1 MKQVKIYDV
10 SQLKV
15 GDYIKYDTGV
25 STVGYNGII
34 TCRVLYSLDS
44 PYGLQ
49 IISNQTL
56 GEKVTL
62 GGADWETAKE
72 SYNKAIETLNQEAEK
87 YINEKYAFDA
97 RSVGSIPK
105 VQNGMFVDK
114 NKIIDKEENI
124 VSNTVILPIS
134 EWTSYTR
141 PTTWI
146 NDDTGCYEED
156 FNYISDYEALG
167 TTMRLINEQY
177 WLASHIT
184 EKNAS
189 RIRFNTRT
197 VNIDGELYSGDIG
210 YIGRDGTIQGYSSQ
224 YGIRPCISL
233 KSDII
238 KIIDGDGTEE
248 SPYII
253 EK

>member
-1 MKQVKIYDV
+1 M
-10 SQLKV
+10 
-15 GDYIKYDTGV
+15 
-25 STVGYNGII
+25 
-34 TCRVLYSLDS
+34 
-44 PYGLQ
+44 Q

-114 NKIIDKEENI
+114 NKIIDKEENV
-124 VSNTVILPIS
+124 VSNTIILPPS

-141 PTTWI
+141 PTIWT

-167 TTMRLINEQY
+167 NTMRSINEQY
-177 WLASHIT
+177 WLASHVTIANT
-184 EKNAS
+184 V
-189 RIRFNTRT
+189 RIRLNVRT
-197 VNIDGELYSGDIG
+197 VDTNGELFNGDITFLG
-210 YIGRDGTIQGYSSQ
+210 ANGELRGDLAAFY
-224 YGIRPCISL
+224 IRPCISL
-233 KSDII
+233 KANVI

>member
-1 MKQVKIYDV
+1 MQ
-10 SQLKV
+10 
-15 GDYIKYDTGV
+15 
-25 STVGYNGII
+25 
-34 TCRVLYSLDS
+34 
-44 PYGLQ
+44 
-49 IISNQTL
+49 
-56 GEKVTL
+56 
-62 GGADWETAKE
+62 
-72 SYNKAIETLNQEAEK
+72 K
-87 YINEKYAFDA
+87 YINSEYAFDA
-97 RSVGSIPK
+97 RCVGSVPT
-105 VQNGMFVDK
+105 VQKGMFVEK
-114 NKIIDKEENI
+114 NKIIDKEGNI

-134 EWTSYTR
+134 EWTSYIR
-141 PTTWI
+141 PTTWT

-167 TTMRLINEQY
+167 TTMRSINEQY

-184 EKNAS
+184 EKNAT

-197 VNIDGELYSGDIG
+197 VNTNGELYSGDMG
-210 YIGRDGTIQGYSSQ
+210 YIGRDGVLQGYATT